1 MSNLAVFDSAK
12 IASYVQSDI
21 QFPVPFEGL
30 WQLCGYSRKDN
41 ALRHLKGDL
50 VNGLDFSSEMR
61 ESNGGRASEV
71 YHLTND
77 AAKIFAIRARTDEG
91 IAIARLFVAAFD
103 EMRNQLANQPRDFY
117 GLMHHALDQM
127 QAIEKQQQE
136 HELRLD
142 GIDSE
147 LERIKNPDGYFFTVL
162 GYCNNNGIRDLD
174 RKTAAAIGRKVS
186 RYCEDNNLKTH
197 KVYDARFGEVK
208 TYPVE
213 ALEAV
218 LGDRLDE

>member
-1 MSNLAVFDSAK
+1 MSNLAVFDSDS
-12 IASYVQSDI
+12 IASYVQSEE

-30 WQLCGYSRKDN
+30 WQLCGYSRKDHGLN
-41 ALRHLKGDL
+41 ALKGDL
-50 VNGLDFSSEMR
+50 IENLDFSR
-61 ESNGGRASEV
+61 ERGKSNGGRASEV

-77 AAKIFAIRARTDEG
+77 GAKIFAIRARTDEG
-91 IAIARLFVAAFD
+91 VAIARLFVAAFD
-103 EMRNQLANQPRDFY
+103 DMRKQLANQPKDFY
-117 GLMHHALDQM
+117 GMMHHALNQM
-127 QAIEKQQQE
+127 QTIERQQQE

-142 GIDSE
+142 GLDSE
-147 LERIKNPDGYFFTVL
+147 IERIKNPDGYFYTVL
-162 GYCNNNGIRDLD
+162 GYCNNNGIKDLD
-174 RKTAAAIGRKVS
+174 RKMAAAIGKKVS

-218 LGDRLDE
+218 LGDRLEQ